1 MVNYYLMVLSSPP
14 RNALKWQSQHI
25 MNAKVIFKTAEE
37 HERQRPK
44 ELASLNSAVFKSNN
58 PKVLCVPPS

>member
-14 RNALKWQSQHI
+14 EMPSNGKVNI